1 MKCLDRSVKVYK
13 LGRVG
18 DLRSTTLFHAFAKVG
33 LYGLILVE
41 PEDTYLSL
49 GYFDRLEQIVDLQ
62 RAKALSIPIVRRE
75 VGGGTVLLSRGQVF
89 YQLVL
94 PKSLVPFKVESA
106 YQKFS
111 QPVMETYR
119 KLGIEVEYRPI
130 NDIITKGTKRKIS
143 GQGAGDIEKAF
154 VFVGNILLTFDTSLM
169 AELLKVKDKGLL
181 KNLLDENLSWVE
193 RETERLPSFWE
204 VAQVLEMEFR
214 KILPLQREGE
224 VPSEVLSLADKLKED
239 LTSEE
244 TLFEDTGRNHR
255 LLKIR
260 EGVYLERDSL
270 KVVKEK

>member
-49 GYFDRLEQIVDLQ
+49 GYFDRLEQTVDLQ

-94 PKSLVPFKVESA
+94 PKSLAPFKVESA

-193 RETERLPSFWE
+193 RETGRLPSFWE

-214 KILPLQREGE
+214 KILPLQGEGE